1 MTMSTLDGAVPLGLG
16 ITKLRLWDEIHRAH
30 CDEFRRH
37 QAHLTVVQSQVGEA
51 GRCRVVLPS
60 CSSTAASVEEKQDP
74 ADLFDDDVLEGTR
87 ESLANW
93 FLAAVCSPARSSTTE
108 VDSQGVVLP
117 PPPAKPR
124 PSFRHP
130 PPLVARLKAKARRA
144 RRKQHKAE
152 HRRRLFLSHMVQM
165 TNLVRRLTSR
175 HPSPSQLSRQGSLHA
190 LSLLPE
196 ATGVDV
202 SRFVDIVFDTD
213 AQSSEITAP
222 SEMSDQDL
230 ANATRAEIETRIRMA
245 GADVVVPKGVYR
257 WMVASDFAKR
267 WPSKVRHVR
276 ENPWKGIEH
285 VWGLPSSGGGGEG
298 PDPEPVRWQSGPRS
312 RFLRRNH
319 AKVHEPTAAPGLE
332 TEPQQT
338 GPRKDES

>member
-1 MTMSTLDGAVPLGLG
+1 MSTLDGAVPLGLG

-30 CDEFRRH
+30 CDEFRPH
-37 QAHLTVVQSQVGEA
+37 QAHLTDVQSQIGEA
-51 GRCRVVLPS
+51 GRCKVILPAR
-60 CSSTAASVEEKQDP
+60 SSSAA
-74 ADLFDDDVLEGTR
+74 
-87 ESLANW
+87 
-93 FLAAVCSPARSSTTE
+93 PARSSTTE

-152 HRRRLFLSHMVQM
+152 HRRRLFLSHMVKM

-230 ANATRAEIETRIRMA
+230 AHATRAEIETRIRMA

-276 ENPWKGIEH
+276 ENPWKGLEH

-298 PDPEPVRWQSGPRS
+298 PDREPVRWQSGPRS

-338 GPRKDES
+338 GPRKSES

>member
-1 MTMSTLDGAVPLGLG
+1 MSTLDGAVPLGLG

-30 CDEFRRH
+30 YDDFRPR
-37 QAHLTVVQSQVGEA
+37 QPQLDQLQVREA
-51 GRCRVVLPS
+51 GRCKVVLPS
-60 CSSTAASVEEKQDP
+60 CSSTAAAVQEKQEHDGF
-74 ADLFDDDVLEGTR
+74 FDEDVLEGTR

-93 FLAAVCSPARSSTTE
+93 FLATVCSPAPCKTTE

-117 PPPAKPR
+117 PPPVRPR
-124 PSFRHP
+124 PSLRHP

-152 HRRRLFLSHMVQM
+152 HRRRLFLTHMVQM
-165 TNLVRRLTSR
+165 TNLVRRLASH
-175 HPSPSQLSRQGSLHA
+175 HPSSCPSTSQLSRQGSLHA

-196 ATGVDV
+196 AAGVDV
-202 SRFVDIVFDTD
+202 TRFVDVVFDTD

-222 SEMSDQDL
+222 SEMSDKDL
-230 ANATRAEIETRIRMA
+230 AHATRAKIEKRIRMA
-245 GADVVVPKGVYR
+245 GADIVVPKGVYR

-276 ENPWKGIEH
+276 QNPWPGLEH
-285 VWGLPSSGGGGEG
+285 VWGLPSGLGGGEG

-319 AKVHEPTAAPGLE
+319 TDGARPAAMEPAPGLE
-332 TEPQQT
+332 TDSSSQ
-338 GPRKDES
+338 KCY